1 MTRLLIIDD
10 EKLYQKMVSHAVQSF
25 GFEIMVANN
34 GEQGLVLA
42 NQNPPD
48 IIICDVMMDK
58 MNGYETVRRLRR
70 DPRFGR
76 IPIIFLTAQME
87 LNDKLAAF
95 EVGGDDFINKPFE
108 QAELIA
114 RINVHLRR
122 SEQMFNP
129 DPEAAGQG
137 AQAAHIVAI
146 HSLRGG
152 IGCSSFAINLAVALQ
167 KMWSRPALLLDLVLT
182 AGQVALMLD
191 APLKRTWAD
200 LSQVNPVELDW
211 EIVQSIIA
219 KHDSG
224 LQFIAAPTYPSEAEL
239 ITPEL
244 FSQAFQHIRPNF
256 DYIVADLPHDF
267 NEMALELMDAADQ
280 IVILLAPE
288 IASLRAAIASMDT
301 FHKMSFPREKIRL
314 VLNNNFE
321 RKAIPRKKIEAALN
335 QPIDLVL
342 PYAPDLFI
350 DSLNNGRPWAFHKP
364 EDAVSEAMFSFA
376 HELSRPEHR
385 NRVIPPSSAGYD
397 PLKKIL
403 DTLKK

>member
-1 MTRLLIIDD
+1 VTRLLIIDD

-25 GFEIMVANN
+25 GFDIMVASN
-34 GEQGLVLA
+34 GEQGLILA

-70 DPRFGR
+70 DPRFAR

-122 SEQMFNP
+122 SEQMATSGMENA
-129 DPEAAGQG
+129 DQDGRE
-137 AQAAHIVAI
+137 AHIIAV

-152 IGCSSFAINLAVALQ
+152 IGCSSFAINLAAAFQ
-167 KMWSRPALLLDLVLT
+167 KMWSRPTLLLDLVLT

-200 LSQVNPVELDW
+200 LSQVNPQELDW
-211 EIVQSIIA
+211 EILQSIIA

-239 ITPEL
+239 VTPEL
-244 FSQAFQHIRPNF
+244 FTQAFPHLRSNF

-280 IVILLAPE
+280 VVVLLAPE
-288 IASLRAAIASMDT
+288 IASLRAAIASLDT
-301 FHKMSFPREKIRL
+301 FQKLSFPRDKICL
-314 VLNNNFE
+314 VLNNQFE
-321 RKAIPRKKIEAALN
+321 RKAIPRKKIETALN
-335 QPIDLVL
+335 RPIDLML

-350 DSLNNGRPWAFHKP
+350 DSLNTGKPWILHKP
-364 EDAVSEAMFSFA
+364 EDAVSEAMLSFS

-385 NRVIPPSSAGYD
+385 NRIVPPSSAAYD
-397 PLKKIL
+397 PLKKIIG
-403 DTLKK
+403 TLKK